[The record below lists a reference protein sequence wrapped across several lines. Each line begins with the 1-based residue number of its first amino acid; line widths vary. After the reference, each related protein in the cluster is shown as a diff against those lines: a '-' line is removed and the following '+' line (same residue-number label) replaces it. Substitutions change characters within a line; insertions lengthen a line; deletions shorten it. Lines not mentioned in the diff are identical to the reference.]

1 MARNFKNRPAHI
13 RPSVYLIHT
22 RLLAQ
27 GLVVGESVPE
37 VIVDSYQHHGDLI
50 LLFLRFV
57 LSWNVPSNVSKN
69 HWERETELKGIYD
82 MIDMIFM

>member
-37 VIVDSYQHHGDLI
+37 VIVDSYQHHGDSVI
-50 LLFLRFV
+50 FKVCALLECSIKCIKEPLGKRNRV
-57 LSWNVPSNVSKN
+57 KRN
-69 HWERETELKGIYD
+69 I
-82 MIDMIFM
+82 